1 MNAWIKA
8 AELGALPASGM
19 TRVKI
24 ENEAVLLVRDGEC
37 LRAFQADCPHAGAP
51 LEAGALCNGRIVCP
65 WHKAVFAA
73 DSGAWLEPPALGSL
87 KAWPVKVESSSV
99 FIDLQPGAPAATVAR
114 RGTPQRFAIIGGGAA
129 AASAVATL
137 LDNGFDGELT
147 VFCAEPEAPY
157 DRTCLSKFVPA
168 GDMQPDDV
176 PPLLSEEITRDERL
190 RIEHTAVVRFDTALK
205 RVTLA
210 DGRETA
216 FDAALV
222 ATGSSARRPD
232 LPGANLDRVFTL
244 RTLHDAKA
252 ILEGIAPGEHVV
264 MLGDS
269 FISLETASALRKRD
283 VRVTV
288 VTPSGVPLH
297 QALGARVGGL
307 FRDWHEAHG
316 VTFQRAKALR
326 LEGGE
331 CIESIQLDTGENLPA
346 HAVIAGVG
354 VRPATQLLAGLKL
367 DHDGGVS
374 VDATMCAAPR
384 VYVAGDIA
392 RFPLADGSGLART
405 ARIEHWRVA
414 QQLARVAALN
424 MLEREVRYEGVPF
437 FWTEHFGQRVD
448 YLGHATQ
455 WDDLDISGS
464 FAEGRFRAIY
474 SRLGHVQAVL
484 ACGYDQATAHLI
496 ERMREP
502 ITADIARA
510 VLGG

>member
-8 AELGALPASGM
+8 AELAALPASGM
-19 TRVKI
+19 TRVQV

-51 LEAGALCNGRIVCP
+51 LEEGALCNGRIVCP

-73 DSGAWLEPPALGSL
+73 DSGAWIEPPALASL
-87 KAWPVKVESSSV
+87 KTWPVKVESSSV
-99 FIDLQPGAPAATVAR
+99 FVDLRPGAPAAAAVR
-114 RGTPQRFAIIGGGAA
+114 RGSPQRFAIIGGGAA

-147 VFCAEPEAPY
+147 VFAAEPEAPY
-157 DRTCLSKFVPA
+157 DRTCLSKYVPS
-168 GDMQPDDV
+168 GEMKPDEV
-176 PPLLSEEITRDERL
+176 PPLLSEETARDERL
-190 RIEHTAVVRFDTALK
+190 RIEHTEVLRFDTALK

-222 ATGSSARRPD
+222 ATGSVARRPD
-232 LPGANLDRVFTL
+232 MPGAELERVFTL
-244 RTLHDAKA
+244 RTLLDAKA
-252 ILEGIAPGEHVV
+252 IFEATAPGEHVV

-269 FISLETASALRKRD
+269 FISLETASALRKLD

-288 VTPSGVPLH
+288 VTPSGVPLRH
-297 QALGARVGGL
+297 ALGARVGSL
-307 FRDWHEAHG
+307 FREWHEAHG
-316 VTFQRAKALR
+316 VVFHRAKALR
-326 LEGGE
+326 LDGRERV
-331 CIESIQLDTGENLPA
+331 ESIQLDDGATLPV

-367 DHDGGVS
+367 DQDGGVS
-374 VDATMCAAPR
+374 VDASMCAAPR

-455 WDDLDISGS
+455 WDDLDITGS
-464 FAEGRFRAIY
+464 LAEGRFRAIY

-484 ACGYDQATAHLI
+484 ACGYEHAAAHLI

-502 ITADIARA
+502 ITADVARA
-510 VLGG
+510 VFGA